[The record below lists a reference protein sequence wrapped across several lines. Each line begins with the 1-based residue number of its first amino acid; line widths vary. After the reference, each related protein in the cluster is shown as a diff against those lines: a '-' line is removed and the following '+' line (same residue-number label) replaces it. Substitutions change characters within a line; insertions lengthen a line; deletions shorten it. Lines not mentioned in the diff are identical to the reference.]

1 MSIILSVFLILLLY
15 FIPGFA
21 LSRLVTGRARNSFWL
36 WLLFSYLTV
45 PFIYVLLA
53 YLNQVNLIFFVG
65 IVGLLLI
72 LILILRLKRES
83 LPNLDRVLTS
93 QTSFTQG
100 GLTKILSVLV
110 LGLFF
115 LSLISPRFGLWKGE
129 VPVGD
134 DKPRVGQV
142 VSVALSPQLPLH
154 FRLPTTEMSIYYYHM
169 VQPGLLVRFSDNFVK
184 ANQAW
189 VVHLAFTYLLF
200 VWFINTIATYFARSS
215 LERLVMTLGLTF
227 YSGLEYYLSRFR
239 NVDLRHLEWWTD
251 WLGPQFSIHMQLSSP
266 YTSAFWVTQHAFSAF
281 LVFLIYFL
289 ISSEEVKKP
298 TVFFLI
304 ALIMAA
310 ILGSSAFVFMALAIA
325 YALYYLIRLSL
336 RRENFVE
343 IVRRNLIILVVIFI
357 LSVGIVSIF
366 ASSGKENYFLVHLN
380 SFHIL
385 PNQGINKL
393 LNLLVTIPF
402 YQFVEQSFLIL
413 VYWYYL
419 YLFLK
424 RREYLDKKLFL
435 YLLTLP
441 LWLIFIFRA
450 KGDNN
455 FSMRVTLPA
464 LVVLAI
470 FFGWFVGDL
479 WRKLTDRSWSKKV
492 LAILLTLGS
501 ISLLPS
507 TIWEFRGRFNDQF
520 FESDKIY
527 AKLDAKLPLRSIIFV
542 DLPGEREMYDN
553 IGHLAHRFTFKPV
566 SAFNITDNEYTSQI
580 AKEKYDVY
588 TFSDPA
594 DVRRLISNEPRLKE
608 FSLYYLGR
616 REVSDFKKIE
626 QIGHYW
632 FHAID

>member
-21 LSRLVTGRARNSFWL
+21 LSRLIAGKARNSFWL

-45 PFIYVLLA
+45 PFIYILLA
-53 YLNQVNLIFFVG
+53 YFNQVNLTFLAGV
-65 IVGLLLI
+65 VGLLFI
-72 LILILRLKRES
+72 LSLILRLKTEN
-83 LPNLDRVLTS
+83 LLNLDRVLAS
-93 QTSFTQG
+93 QTSNTGG
-100 GLTKILSVLV
+100 GLTKILSTLV

-129 VPVGD
+129 MPVGD

-142 VSVALSPQLPLH
+142 VSVALSPAFPLH

-169 VQPGLLVRFSDNFVK
+169 VQSGLLVKLSDNFIK

-189 VVHLAFTYLLF
+189 AIHLAFTYLLF
-200 VWFINTIATYFARSS
+200 VWFINTITVYFARSS
-215 LERLVMTLGLTF
+215 LERLAMTLGLTF
-227 YSGLEYYLSRFR
+227 YSGLEYYLSRLN
-239 NVDLRHLEWWTD
+239 NVNLGHLEWWTD
-251 WLGPQFSIHMQLSSP
+251 WLGAAFSIHMQLSSP

-298 TVFFLI
+298 IVFFLI
-304 ALIMAA
+304 ALTMAA
-310 ILGSSAFVFMALAIA
+310 ILGSSAFVFIALAIA
-325 YALYYLIRLSL
+325 YTLYYLIRLIL
-336 RRENFVE
+336 KKENFIE
-343 IVRRNLIILVVIFI
+343 IVKRNLVILSFFLL
-357 LSVGIVSIF
+357 LSVGIASVF
-366 ASSGKENYFLVHLN
+366 TSSGKENYFLVHLN

-385 PNQGINKL
+385 NNQGINKL

-402 YQFVEQSFLIL
+402 YQFVEQSVLIL

-424 RREYLDKKLFL
+424 RREYLDRKLFL

-455 FSMRVTLPA
+455 FSMRATLPA
-464 LVVLAI
+464 LIVLAI
-470 FFGWFVGDL
+470 FFGWFVGDI
-479 WRKLTDRSWSKKV
+479 WRKLIDRGWNKNL
-492 LAILLTLGS
+492 LAILLTL
-501 ISLLPS
+501 ISMSMLPS
-507 TIWEFRGRFNDQF
+507 TIWEFRNRFNDQF
-520 FESDKIY
+520 FEVGKVY
-527 AKLDAKLPLRSIIFV
+527 AELDAKLPLRSIIFV

-553 IGHLAHRFTFKPV
+553 ISHLAHRFTFKPV

-588 TFSDPA
+588 TLSDPE
-594 DVRRLISNEPRLKE
+594 DVKRLIVNEPKLKE
-608 FSLYYLGR
+608 FSLYYFAR
-616 REVSDFKKIE
+616 REVTEFRKLE
-626 QIGHYW
+626 QIGPYW
-632 FHAID
+632 LHIIN